1 MASRWGRV
9 WTGQGAG
16 SARCAQGAVS
26 GWWDCG
32 TWCHE
37 AVPAD
42 RRSQLVQGLRAWPL
56 PSLSLPYHQKAD
68 GIDSRNSSVPS
79 SFLSKYPGVLEIK

>member
-1 MASRWGRV
+1 MTFELGPSDDCVSLRHEGRE
-9 WTGQGAG
+9 WRPGGDGCGRRQGAG
-16 SARCAQGAVS
+16 SAGCAQGAVS
-26 GWWDCG
+26 GWRDCG

-56 PSLSLPYHQKAD
+56 PSLSLPYRQKAD
-68 GIDSRNSSVPS
+68 GIDS
-79 SFLSKYPGVLEIK
+79 